1 MARPRP
7 RGTIRLVGTLT
18 AILIV
23 ALIVALMVR
32 GPKNLPSIGRML
44 GRGVKATKDEAKAWR
59 KDEPPPGPDSSPD
72 GSPPP
77 GP

>member
-1 MARPRP
+1 M
-7 RGTIRLVGTLT
+7 GTIT

-23 ALIVALMVR
+23 ILVVALLFR
-32 GPKNLPSIGRML
+32 GPKNLPSIGGML
-44 GRGVKATKDEAKAWR
+44 GRGVKATKEELDALR
-59 KDEPPPGPDSSPD
+59 DGDPPPPGPGPGPGAP

>member
-1 MARPRP
+1 M
-7 RGTIRLVGTLT
+7 GILT

-23 ALIVALMVR
+23 TLVAALLIR

-44 GRGVKATKDEAKAWR
+44 GRGVKATQDEAKAWQEG
-59 KDEPPPGPDSSPD
+59 DPPPGPGAGTP

>member
-1 MARPRP
+1 M
-7 RGTIRLVGTLT
+7 GTIT

-23 ALIVALMVR
+23 ILIVAVLLR
-32 GPKNLPSIGRML
+32 GPKNLPSIGGML
-44 GRGVKATKDEAKAWR
+44 GRGVKATKDELDALR
-59 KDEPPPGPDSSPD
+59 DGDPPPPGPDPGAP

>member
-1 MARPRP
+1 M
-7 RGTIRLVGTLT
+7 GTIT

-23 ALIVALMVR
+23 ILVVALLFR

-44 GRGVKATKDEAKAWR
+44 GRGVKATKDEMDALR
-59 KDEPPPGPDSSPD
+59 DGDPPPPPGPDAGSS

>member
-1 MARPRP
+1 M
-7 RGTIRLVGTLT
+7 GTIT

-23 ALIVALMVR
+23 ILVLALLFR
-32 GPKNLPSIGRML
+32 GPKNLPSIGGML
-44 GRGVKATKDEAKAWR
+44 GRGVKATKEELDALR
-59 KDEPPPGPDSSPD
+59 DGDPPPPGPDSGPGAP

>member
-1 MARPRP
+1 M
-7 RGTIRLVGTLT
+7 GTIT

-23 ALIVALMVR
+23 ILVVALLFR
-32 GPKNLPSIGRML
+32 GPKNLPSIGGML
-44 GRGVKATKDEAKAWR
+44 GRGVKATKEELDALR
-59 KDEPPPGPDSSPD
+59 SGDPPPPPGPGQDPGSP